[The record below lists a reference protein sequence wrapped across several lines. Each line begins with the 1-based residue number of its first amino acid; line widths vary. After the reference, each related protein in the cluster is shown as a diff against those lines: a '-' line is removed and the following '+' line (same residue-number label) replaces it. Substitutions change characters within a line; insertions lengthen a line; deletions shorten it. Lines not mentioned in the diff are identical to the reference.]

1 MVQVR
6 WIIWW
11 PLLLWNGLSFSQI
24 GNNVFNDQISHQIEL
39 TTPLEDWQAVLSED
53 FLNNQENPEAYPEV
67 YRPCLMR
74 LDGAYV
80 VNCGFRERGNSSR
93 NINENEPKKPLKIAM
108 DAFVEQSYNGVK
120 KFNLQNFT
128 HDPSLMHDALA
139 YSIFRELGIPA
150 PRTAYAQL
158 YVNGEYMGVYLMVEN
173 VDKTFLKIHFG
184 SQNNDGNLYK
194 TDKGAALYLNDLGN
208 DPSPYIDA
216 GLKLTTNEET
226 NDYSKVIDFIHFL
239 NQQERLDFDAEFKK
253 RFDVENYL
261 KILAVEKFIRSWDN
275 YWAGGNNFYLYEHP
289 DGQYRWIPWDM
300 NETFQDLRNLSWT
313 TWLDG
318 YWVPAKQMDERP
330 LIAAIFRNE
339 QWKQDYLEMGC
350 ELIHKQLTIQNLA
363 PRVVFW
369 HNLIAEAYQLDPNK
383 INSYDDFEKS
393 LTEQHLNQIQ
403 VQGTPYALRFHYPGL
418 FPLLQEQR
426 EWVAHQLQGWEVDC
440 TIERDRFS
448 LFPFP
453 NPGGASFEVK
463 LPESQKGQIGIWKI
477 INGQGNVV
485 QSFPWMI
492 MVDNA
497 FKIKADHWSPGI
509 YFVIFEGVDGSKGF
523 GKWMHHPEN

>member
-6 WIIWW
+6 WVI
-11 PLLLWNGLSFSQI
+11 LLTLFGWKGVSFSQI
-24 GNNVFNDQISHQIEL
+24 GNNVFNDQILHKIEL

-53 FLNNQENPEAYPEV
+53 FLNHQENPAVYPEV

-74 LDGAYV
+74 FDGAYV

-108 DAFVEQSYNGVK
+108 DAFVEQSYNGVQ

-128 HDPSLMHDALA
+128 HDPSLVHDALA
-139 YSIFRELGIPA
+139 YSLFRELGIPA

-158 YVNGEYMGVYLMVEN
+158 YVNGEYMGLYLMVEN

-184 SQNNDGNLYK
+184 SENNDGNLYK

-208 DPSPYIDA
+208 DPSPYIGA
-216 GLKLTTNEET
+216 GLKLTTNEQES
-226 NDYSKVIDFIHFL
+226 DYSQIIDFIHFL
-239 NQQERLDFDAEFKK
+239 NQPQRLDFNEELEK
-253 RFDVENYL
+253 RFDIENYL

-300 NETFQDLRNLSWT
+300 NETFQDMRNLSWT

-318 YWVPAKQMDERP
+318 YWVPIKQMEERP
-330 LIAAIFRNE
+330 LIAAIFRNDR
-339 QWKQDYLEMGC
+339 WKNQYIQLGC
-350 ELIHKQLTIQNLA
+350 ELIQDNFTIQNISG
-363 PRVVFW
+363 RVVFW
-369 HNLIAEAYQLDPNK
+369 HNLVAEAYREDPHK

-393 LTEQHLNQIQ
+393 LTEQHTNQIQ
-403 VQGTPYALRFHYPGL
+403 IQGTPYALRFHYPGL

-426 EWVAHQLQGWEVDC
+426 EWVSDQLKGWELDC
-440 TIERDRFS
+440 PLELRHYELRT
-448 LFPFP
+448 FP
-453 NPGGASFEVK
+453 NPGSDHLMLTLPDSQLGQVARWNIFNANGALVKRLPWRVVDDVNVNLEVDEWVDG
-463 LPESQKGQIGIWKI
+463 LYWIVLEGI
-477 INGQGNVV
+477 
-485 QSFPWMI
+485 
-492 MVDNA
+492 
-497 FKIKADHWSPGI
+497 
-509 YFVIFEGVDGSKGF
+509 DGSKGV
-523 GKWMHHPEN
+523 GKWVRYQEN

>member
-6 WIIWW
+6 WVI
-11 PLLLWNGLSFSQI
+11 LLTLFGWKGVSFSQI
-24 GNNVFNDQISHQIEL
+24 GNNVFNDQILHKIEL

-53 FLNNQENPEAYPEV
+53 FLNHQENPAVYPEV

-74 LDGAYV
+74 FDGAYV

-108 DAFVEQSYNGVK
+108 DAFVEQSYNGVQ

-128 HDPSLMHDALA
+128 HDPSLVHDALA
-139 YSIFRELGIPA
+139 YSLFRELGIPA

-158 YVNGEYMGVYLMVEN
+158 YVNGEYMGLYLMVEN

-184 SQNNDGNLYK
+184 SENNDGNLYK

-208 DPSPYIDA
+208 DPSPYIGA
-216 GLKLTTNEET
+216 GLKLTTNEQES
-226 NDYSKVIDFIHFL
+226 DYSQIIDFIHFL
-239 NQQERLDFDAEFKK
+239 NQPQRLDFNEELEK
-253 RFDVENYL
+253 RFDIENYL

-300 NETFQDLRNLSWT
+300 NETFQDMRNLSWT

-318 YWVPAKQMDERP
+318 YWVPIKQMEERP
-330 LIAAIFRNE
+330 LIAAIFRNDR
-339 QWKQDYLEMGC
+339 WKNQYIQLGC
-350 ELIHKQLTIQNLA
+350 ELIQDNFTIQNISG
-363 PRVVFW
+363 RVVFW
-369 HNLIAEAYQLDPNK
+369 HNLVAEAYREDPHK

-393 LTEQHLNQIQ
+393 LTEQHTNQIQ
-403 VQGTPYALRFHYPGL
+403 IQGTPYALRFHYPGL

-426 EWVAHQLQGWEVDC
+426 EWVSDQLKGWELDC
-440 TIERDRFS
+440 PLHEDAFH
-448 LFPFP
+448 LQPFP
-453 NPGGASFEVK
+453 NPGSSYCRIT
-463 LPESQKGQIGIWKI
+463 LPQNQIGQIGLWKVV
-477 INGQGNVV
+477 NAQGVVV

-492 MVDNA
+492 AVEEQ
-497 FKIKADHWSPGI
+497 FTFTTEEWSDGV
-509 YFVIFEGVDGSKGF
+509 YFILFEGIDGSKGL
-523 GKWMHHPEN
+523 GKWMCHQEN